1 MLKKLVKLVKIARN
15 YIRQEIENVHHIL
28 VKCNFV

>member
-15 YIRQEIENVHHIL
+15 YIRQVIKNVHHIL
-28 VKCNFV
+28 VKFIFV